1 MKKNETNMR
10 NPAARHGVSNP
21 NLVKSFVASGGELN
35 PKRLNNIIFLACA
48 ILLSACNGSQES
60 MKVVISNMCSLDNVV
75 GATGSPPL
83 FTALANSDIE
93 FQGWVADAAN
103 GKVPKKVSVE
113 LVNSKNQVQ
122 FIDTGAAGVK
132 RADVAAALKIPSLE
146 SAGFVVRTKAQGIA
160 PGEYEILL
168 VGIYDEQITVC
179 RSNRKIVIK

>member
-1 MKKNETNMR
+1 MK
-10 NPAARHGVSNP
+10 NPAASHGASNP
-21 NLVKSFVASGGELN
+21 NLVKSFAASGGEFN

-48 ILLSACNGSQES
+48 IVLSACTGSQES
-60 MKVVISNMCSLDNVV
+60 TKVVISNTCSLDNVV

-103 GKVPKKVSVE
+103 GKVPKKVAVE

-122 FIDTGAAGVK
+122 FIDIGVAGVK
-132 RADVAAALKIPSLE
+132 RADVAAALKTPSIE
-146 SAGFVVRTKAQGIA
+146 NAGFAVKTKVQGVA

-179 RSNRKIVIK
+179 RSNKKIVIK

>member
-1 MKKNETNMR
+1 MKKIETKMK
-10 NPAARHGVSNP
+10 NPAASHGASNP
-21 NLVKSFVASGGELN
+21 NLVKSFAASGGEFN

-48 ILLSACNGSQES
+48 IVLSACTGSQES
-60 MKVVISNMCSLDNVV
+60 TKVVISNTCSLDNVV

-103 GKVPKKVSVE
+103 GKVPKKVAVE

-122 FIDTGAAGVK
+122 FIDIGVAGVK
-132 RADVAAALKIPSLE
+132 RADVAAALKTPSIE
-146 SAGFVVRTKAQGIA
+146 SAGFAVKTKVQGVA

-168 VGIYDEQITVC
+168 VGIYQAQITVC
-179 RSNRKIVIK
+179 HSNRKIVIK

>member
-1 MKKNETNMR
+1 MLKKIKTNL
-10 NPAARHGVSNP
+10 HIVII
-21 NLVKSFVASGGELN
+21 LVCVIG
-35 PKRLNNIIFLACA
+35 
-48 ILLSACNGSQES
+48 LSACTGGPES
-60 MKVVISNMCSLDNVV
+60 TKVVISDTCSLDNVV

-103 GKVPKKVSVE
+103 GKVPKKVAVE

-122 FIDTGAAGVK
+122 FIYAGVAGVK
-132 RADVAAALKIPSLE
+132 RADVAAAFKTPSIE
-146 SAGFVVRTKAQGIA
+146 NAGFAVKTKAQGVA

-179 RSNRKIVIK
+179 RSNRKIIIK